1 MKQLN
6 VTLFFGACW
15 LISVFFSCQEAS
27 PIPKLTFKEVS
38 RQAMQQGG
46 ADSLFLTFDFID
58 GDGNVG
64 SDTNNIQV
72 LDSRTDELLSTHR
85 MPDFVN
91 NVAQE
96 RSGTITLV
104 LRSPCC
110 VYPNGTRCQSST
122 QYPTQTMRYQV
133 RLIDQ
138 AGNWSNTI
146 ESSTIVLECD

>member
-15 LISVFFSCQEAS
+15 LVGVFFGCKDPS
-27 PIPKLTFKEVS
+27 PIPELTFKEVS
-38 RQAMQQGG
+38 QQSMQQGG
-46 ADSLFLTFDFID
+46 ADSLFLTFDFVD

-72 LDSRTDELLSTHR
+72 LDSRTGELLSTHQ
-85 MPDFVN
+85 MPNFVSDGP
-91 NVAQE
+91 QK

-104 LRSPCC
+104 LLSPCC
-110 VYPNGTRCQSST
+110 VYLNGTRCQSSV
-122 QYPTQTMRYQV
+122 QYPTQTMRYQI
-133 RLIDQ
+133 RLVDQ